1 MGLVFAVANQKGGVG
16 KSTTSINLA
25 GACHAQDYKVLVV
38 DTDDQQSCISWAAS
52 SGDDQPLPFPVIS
65 LAGLGKAI
73 GSQIAAFANDYDIV
87 IVDCPPSISDL
98 TTGRVLAVAD
108 VTLVPTDV
116 SPLEMWSNQ
125 GMIKLIEGTQTV
137 NPNGKVAIFLNK
149 FQPRSMLSEQM
160 VELLKESGV
169 TLLPQKIPYREV
181 YRQAAALGRTVFD
194 VKGLRNTKAAK
205 EDFNA
210 LFTAVV
216 ELHQGESNNTGAQ
229 S

>member
-16 KSTTSINLA
+16 KSTTSVNLA
-25 GACHAQDYKVLVV
+25 GACHDQGYKVMVV

-52 SGDDQPLPFPVIS
+52 SGDQPLPFPIIS
-65 LAGLGKAI
+65 LAGLGKTI
-73 GSQIAAFANDYDIV
+73 GSQLVAFANDYDIV

-125 GMIKLIEGTQTV
+125 GMIKLIESTQTV

-160 VELLKESGV
+160 VDLLKESGV
-169 TLLPQKIPYREV
+169 TLLKQKVPYREV
-181 YRQAAALGRTVFD
+181 YRQAAAMGRTVFD
-194 VKGLRNTKAAK
+194 AKGLRNTKAAK

-210 LFTAVV
+210 LFEAVV
-216 ELHQGESNNTGAQ
+216 ELHQGTSTEAEE
-229 S
+229 

>member
-16 KSTTSINLA
+16 KTTTSVNLA
-25 GACHAQDYKVLVV
+25 GACHEQGYKVLLT
-38 DTDDQQSCISWAAS
+38 DTDDQQSCMSWAAS
-52 SGDDQPLPFPVIS
+52 AGEDQPLPFPVIS
-65 LAGLGKAI
+65 LAGLGKMI
-73 GSQIAAFANDYDIV
+73 GTQITTLADDYDIV
-87 IVDCPPSISDL
+87 IVDCPPNIADL

-149 FQPRSMLSEQM
+149 FQSRSILGEQM
-160 VELLKESGV
+160 VQLLGESGV
-169 TLLPQKIPYREV
+169 TLLETKVPYREV

-194 VKGLRNTKAAK
+194 AKGLRNTKAAK
-205 EDFNA
+205 KDFTD
-210 LFTAVV
+210 LFEAVV
-216 ELHQGESNNTGAQ
+216 ELHQGTSTEAEE
-229 S
+229 